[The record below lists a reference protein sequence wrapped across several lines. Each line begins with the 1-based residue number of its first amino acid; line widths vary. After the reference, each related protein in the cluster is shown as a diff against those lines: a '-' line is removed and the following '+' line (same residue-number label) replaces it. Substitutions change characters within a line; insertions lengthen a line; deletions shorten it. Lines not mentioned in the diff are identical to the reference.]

1 MVVNKSGVSNVD
13 FLIILNSCTEEQ
25 KKRIEAIMVELLR
38 LEMLNAERLIK
49 HFFEANS
56 NHDNIEELKNN
67 IFYKG

>member
-1 MVVNKSGVSNVD
+1 MNKSGVSNVD

-49 HFFEANS
+49 HFVGANS